1 MSAPGAHQVHESL
14 RRAAERVAAREPLRR
29 VRCAL
34 AATTVAEGFRR
45 QGRNVTFLMDSLTRV
60 AMALR
65 EDSQA
70 RLLAEPKRREQVESD
85 DLVLVRRARG
95 VPADRRWRQL
105 P

>member
-1 MSAPGAHQVHESL
+1 VSAPGAHQVHESL

-34 AATTVAEGFRR
+34 AAA
-45 QGRNVTFLMDSLTRV
+45 TREAQV
-60 AMALR
+60 FECLR
-65 EDSQA
+65 EDSRA
-70 RLLAEPKRREQVESD
+70 RFLAEAKRREQVESD